1 MNSRLAL
8 FGRMRPNSA
17 RNLIPQP
24 YPLYVRCTVT
34 NINFTSSRFNS
45 SSLITSDI
53 EKLKNETDA
62 DDSKQSAEITGV
74 MDYLKLTEV
83 LMFFDNVYPRWLA
96 KLSYSRYFS
105 FLKRFQNLFTDES
118 LRQRVDKLVL
128 SDKKP
133 LPLGTKCEDFVSF
146 RRDGGAFVKFL
157 VPPTSSVKELTE
169 TIEGNIQ
176 ENKAQYEKYAG
187 GLLSLW
193 RSYPRAYRV
202 KGTPW
207 IEDLSRFPSS
217 KLKVKFEGEPLTE
230 EELYLLFRR
239 YGLIVDIVP
248 YSSTIPFATII
259 FKTTDACIRAKNCL
273 TGMVLNEGK
282 TNLHLQYIPRESVNH
297 LTDFIVNHQRIA
309 IPIILALLATLAV
322 FIFEPIRE
330 QFIEFKIRHV
340 YSWDSHKDHWLV
352 KAFYTPYRMVV
363 SRINDGR
370 HFLDD
375 SIDLLRGTKRSS
387 HEPEKLDSDMFWT
400 ERMQKA
406 NQVKLWVCENANTFI
421 IVKGPKG
428 SGKREFVV
436 DHALQLNDAFLKN
449 MLEIDCDKLVKAR
462 SDKAFLKSTASQL
475 GYFPLFTWTNTVS
488 SFVDLGLQGL
498 TGQKSGLSES
508 KETQF
513 KNMLLLTQVAIR
525 KVALSNYES
534 FKCDYQRE
542 QQKKHEAAHEDS
554 KILDLKEEDY
564 LQLNPEAKPVIVIN
578 NFLRKSDGSND
589 FIYKSL
595 AEWAGQLIQSN
606 TAHVIFITLDSGSTL
621 HLTNALPNQVFKS
634 ISLADAS
641 HQSAKQYVTLQLKQE
656 KDIINLD
663 ECLEPIGGRM
673 LDLQAFVRRVKSG
686 ESANDAL
693 QEMIHQAAEQI
704 TTFFLN
710 ISENP
715 SEASEI
721 TWNSAQIWSLMRT
734 LAKKDAILLDE
745 LVKSP
750 LFTSS
755 YATLSTLSVLEKN
768 DLISL
773 KRDKGIVSTITT
785 GRPLYKAAFVEL
797 VSDEKIFKVYE
808 TYFYNVLIKLENAKI
823 AKLEDEMAK
832 IGGLSDI
839 KLMRE
844 RLEYVA
850 KKVTA
855 STEKVQGYEQQI
867 KDIQSLGSLQKKA
880 GMFGF

>member
-1 MNSRLAL
+1 MFSRLAL
-8 FGRMRPNSA
+8 SGYAVRSSSSRLLAPHWANYPNL
-17 RNLIPQP
+17 N
-24 YPLYVRCTVT
+24 V
-34 NINFTSSRFNS
+34 RFNS
-45 SSLITSDI
+45 TDAGKSDV
-53 EKLKNETDA
+53 EKLKSETDVN
-62 DDSKQSAEITGV
+62 DSKQSAEITGV

-83 LMFFDNVYPRWLA
+83 LMFIDNVYPRWLT

-105 FLKRFQNLFTDES
+105 FLKKFRNLFND
-118 LRQRVDKLVL
+118 DKLKDRVNKL
-128 SDKKP
+128 IQSDKKT
-133 LPLGTKCEDFVSF
+133 LPVGTKCEEFVPF

-157 VPPTSSVKELTE
+157 VPPTSNLKELTE
-169 TIEGNIQ
+169 TIEQNIQ
-176 ENKAQYEKYAG
+176 DNKAAYELIAG
-187 GLLSLW
+187 GLLTLF

-217 KLKVKFEGEPLTE
+217 QLKVKFDGMPLTE

-239 YGLIVDIVP
+239 YGLIIDIIP
-248 YSSTIPFATII
+248 ISSSTPYATII

-282 TNLHLQYIPRESVNH
+282 TSLHLQYIPRQSVNH
-297 LTDFIVNHQRIA
+297 IKDFIVNHQRIA
-309 IPIILALLATLAV
+309 IPVLLALLATIAV

-340 YSWDSHKDHWLV
+340 YSLDAHKDNWFV
-352 KAFYTPYRMVV
+352 KAVYTPYRLVV
-363 SRINDGR
+363 SSINDGR

-375 SIDLLRGTKRSS
+375 SIGLLRGKKKDS
-387 HEPEKLDSDMFWT
+387 PELENLDADMFWSERT
-400 ERMQKA
+400 EKA

-436 DHALQLNDAFLKN
+436 EHALHLNEAFLKRV
-449 MLEIDCDKLVKAR
+449 LEIDCDTLIKSR
-462 SDKAFLKSTASQL
+462 SDNAFLKSTASQL
-475 GYFPLFTWTNTVS
+475 GYFPLFTWTNSIS

-498 TGQKSGLSES
+498 TGQKSGFSES

-513 KNMLLLTQVAIR
+513 KNMLLLTLVAIR
-525 KVALSNYES
+525 KVALANFDA
-534 FKCDYQRE
+534 FKCEYEHQ
-542 QQKKHEAAHEDS
+542 QQKKTSGDSVDKFVDIKED
-554 KILDLKEEDY
+554 DY

-578 NFLRKSDGSND
+578 NFLRKAESSND
-589 FIYKSL
+589 FIYKGL

-621 HLTNALPNQVFKS
+621 HLTAALPNQVFKS

-641 HQSAKQYVTLQLKQE
+641 LASARQYVSLQLQSE
-656 KDIINLD
+656 KNIYNLD

-693 QEMIHQAAEQI
+693 KEMIHQAAEQI

-715 SEASEI
+715 SAGSDV
-721 TWNSAQIWSLMRT
+721 TWNTAQIWALMRV
-734 LAKKDAILLDE
+734 LAKEDSILFGE

-755 YATLSTLSVLEKN
+755 YDTVSTLSVLEKN
-768 DLISL
+768 DLIAL
-773 KRDKGIVSTITT
+773 KRDKGIVSSITT
-785 GRPLYKAAFVEL
+785 GRPLYKAAFEEL
-797 VSDEKIFKVYE
+797 VSDEKVFKVYE
-808 TYFYNVLIKLENAKI
+808 TYFYNALIKLENAKI
-823 AKLEDEMAK
+823 AKLEDEIAK
-832 IGGLSDI
+832 IGGLSDL
-839 KLMRE
+839 KLMKE

-850 KKVTA
+850 KKISA
-855 STEKVQGYEQQI
+855 STDKVLGYEQQV
-867 KDIQSLGSLQKKA
+867 KEIQNMSSQPKKT
-880 GMFGF
+880 GLFGF

>member
-1 MNSRLAL
+1 
-8 FGRMRPNSA
+8 MRPPSIRLLAPRYSSTLLNGYNSCA
-17 RNLIPQP
+17 RPK
-24 YPLYVRCTVT
+24 
-34 NINFTSSRFNS
+34 FTGARLNS
-45 SSLITSDI
+45 TDSLLTSDV
-53 EKLKNETDA
+53 EKLKSETDIN
-62 DDSKQSAEITGV
+62 DSKQSAEITGV
-74 MDYLKLTEV
+74 LDYLKLTEV

-105 FLKRFQNLFTDES
+105 FLKRFQNLFTDEK
-118 LRQRVDKLVL
+118 LRERVDKLVQ
-128 SDKKP
+128 SDKEP
-133 LPLGTKCEDFVSF
+133 LPLGTECEDFVPF
-146 RRDGGAFVKFL
+146 RRDGGAFAKFL

-176 ENKAQYEKYAG
+176 RNKVHYEQFAG
-187 GLLSLW
+187 GLLALW

-217 KLKVKFEGEPLTE
+217 KLKVKFDGVPLTE

-239 YGLIVDIVP
+239 YGLIIDIIP
-248 YSSTIPFATII
+248 YSTSTPFATIV

-282 TNLHLQYIPRESVNH
+282 TNLHLQYIPRESVNYI
-297 LTDFIVNHQRIA
+297 TDFIVNHQRIA
-309 IPIILALLATLAV
+309 IPMILALLATIAV

-352 KAFYTPYRMVV
+352 KALYTPYRVVV
-363 SRINDGR
+363 SGINDGR

-375 SIDLLRGTKRSS
+375 SIGLLRGTKKTS
-387 HEPEKLDSDMFWT
+387 HDVEELTSGMYWSERT
-400 ERMQKA
+400 EKA

-428 SGKREFVV
+428 SGKRDFVV
-436 DHALQLNDAFLKN
+436 NHALQLNEEFLKN
-449 MLEIDCDKLVKAR
+449 MLEIDCDALVKAR
-462 SDKAFLKSTASQL
+462 SDNAFLKSAASQV
-475 GYFPLFTWTNTVS
+475 GYFPLFTWTNTIS
-488 SFVDLGLQGL
+488 SYVDLGLQGL

-513 KNMLLLTQVAIR
+513 KNMLLLTQIAIR
-525 KVALSNYES
+525 KVALSNYDS
-534 FKCDYQRE
+534 FKCEYQH
-542 QQKKHEAAHEDS
+542 QHLKKAESQGDS
-554 KILDLKEEDY
+554 KVPELKEDDY

-578 NFLRKSDGSND
+578 NFLRKSESSND
-589 FIYKSL
+589 FIYKSI

-641 HQSAKQYVTLQLKQE
+641 HQSAKQYVSQQLKQE
-656 KDIINLD
+656 KEVSNLD
-663 ECLEPIGGRM
+663 DCLEPIGGRM

-686 ESANDAL
+686 ESAQDAL
-693 QEMIHQAAEQI
+693 KEMIHQAAEQI

-715 SEASEI
+715 SAGSEI
-721 TWNSAQIWSLMRT
+721 IWTSAQIWALMRS
-734 LAKKDAILLDE
+734 LAEKEAVLFEE

-750 LFTSS
+750 LFAPS
-755 YATLSTLSVLEKN
+755 YDTVSTLSVLEKN
-768 DLISL
+768 DLIAL
-773 KRDKGIVSTITT
+773 KRDKGIVSSITT

-797 VSDEKIFKVYE
+797 VSDKEIFKIYE
-808 TYFYNVLIKLENAKI
+808 TYYYNVLIKLENAKI
-823 AKLEDEMAK
+823 AKLEDEIAK

-839 KLMRE
+839 KLMKE

-855 STEKVQGYEQQI
+855 STEKVQGYEANI
-867 KDIQSLGSLQKKA
+867 KDIQTIGSQPKKT
-880 GMFGF
+880 GLFGF